1 MGFNLIFSA
10 NAYNIRTVSDT
21 LYGLLK
27 QGLHY
32 YPQHI
37 SWLRL
42 SGEYEFGK
50 CNKTRIQNFQIC

>member
-1 MGFNLIFSA
+1 MFLLNSSA
-10 NAYNIRTVSDT
+10 NAYNIRIVSDT

-50 CNKTRIQNFQIC
+50 CI